1 MTQNDHKHEYPP
13 QSGPGNAEA
22 KNTPAAHNASNEPA
36 PHAHAAQSGSAA
48 RSGHA
53 AATTQTAQTS
63 ATNHADQSARTSRH
77 ETFPN
82 TSAPRHIPVPR
93 SLYPTFLALFIGVL
107 IVSNITATKGVEIGP
122 LVTDGA
128 FFLFP
133 LSYVI
138 GDVLS
143 ECYGFKATRRAVW
156 TGFAVLAFA
165 MLCFFI
171 AIHLPPAGFYEN
183 QDAFEAVL
191 GTVPQ
196 LVLAGL
202 AGYVVGQLLNAWS
215 LNAIKKRTGE
225 RALWARLMGS
235 TVAGEFVDTLIFCSI
250 AATAIG
256 IDSWGTFVNYVIV
269 GFFWKTAVEFA
280 IMPLTYGVIAWV
292 KKSEGYYDNRT
303 TTAS

>member
-1 MTQNDHKHEYPP
+1 MAKNNLPK
-13 QSGPGNAEA
+13 SGPGYAEA
-22 KNTPAAHNASNEPA
+22 AAAAASHEPDTKT
-36 PHAHAAQSGSAA
+36 SS
-48 RSGHA
+48 
-53 AATTQTAQTS
+53 AATTNDSTRLVE
-63 ATNHADQSARTSRH
+63 D
-77 ETFPN
+77 N
-82 TSAPRHIPVPR
+82 TPRHITIPR
-93 SLYPTFLALFIGVL
+93 TLYPTFVAIFIGVL

-143 ECYGFKATRRAVW
+143 ECYGYKATRRAVW
-156 TGFAVLAFA
+156 TGFSILAFA

-171 AIHLPPAGFYEN
+171 AIKLPPAGFYEN
-183 QDAFEAVL
+183 QAAFEAVL

-225 RALWARLMGS
+225 RKLWARLMGS
-235 TVAGEFVDTLIFCSI
+235 TVVGELVDTLIFCSI

-256 IDSWGTFVNYVIV
+256 IDSWGAFANYVVV
-269 GFFWKTAVEFA
+269 GFLWKSAVEFC
-280 IMPLTYGVIAWV
+280 ILPLTYVVIGWV
-292 KKSEGYYDNRT
+292 KKHEGYYDSP
-303 TTAS
+303 ASPA

>member
-1 MTQNDHKHEYPP
+1 M
-13 QSGPGNAEA
+13 
-22 KNTPAAHNASNEPA
+22 
-36 PHAHAAQSGSAA
+36 
-48 RSGHA
+48 
-53 AATTQTAQTS
+53 
-63 ATNHADQSARTSRH
+63 
-77 ETFPN
+77 
-82 TSAPRHIPVPR
+82 RHIHVQR
-93 SLYPTFLALFIGVL
+93 TMYPTFIAIFIGVL
-107 IVSNITATKGVEIGP
+107 IVSNITATKGVEIGS

-143 ECYGFKATRRAVW
+143 ECYGYKATQRAVW

-171 AIHLPPAGFYEN
+171 AIKLPAAEFYEN
-183 QDAFEAVL
+183 QAAFEAVL

-215 LNAIKKRTGE
+215 LTAIKRKTGE
-225 RALWARLMGS
+225 RALWARLLGS
-235 TVAGEFVDTLIFCSI
+235 TIVGELVDTVIFCSI

-269 GFFWKTAVEFA
+269 GFLWKTAVEVLM
-280 IMPLTYGVIAWV
+280 MPVTYQVIGWV
-292 KKSEGYYDNRT
+292 KRREGYY
-303 TTAS
+303 A

>member
-1 MTQNDHKHEYPP
+1 MPK
-13 QSGPGNAEA
+13 SGPGIAEA
-22 KNTPAAHNASNEPA
+22 
-36 PHAHAAQSGSAA
+36 
-48 RSGHA
+48 A
-53 AATTQTAQTS
+53 AAAASHAPENTATTAADSANSHLTS
-63 ATNHADQSARTSRH
+63 ATT
-77 ETFPN
+77 
-82 TSAPRHIPVPR
+82 PRHIRVPR
-93 SLYPTFLALFIGVL
+93 SLYPTFVAAFVGVL

-143 ECYGFKATRRAVW
+143 ECYGYRATKRAVW
-156 TGFAVLAFA
+156 VGFGVLAFA
-165 MLCFFI
+165 MACFFI
-171 AIHLPPAGFYEN
+171 AIQLPPASFYEN
-183 QDAFEAVL
+183 QEAFEAVL

-215 LNAIKKRTGE
+215 LNAIKRRTGE

-235 TVAGEFVDTLIFCSI
+235 TVVGEFVDTLIFCSI

-256 IDSWGTFVNYVIV
+256 IDSWGTFVNYVVV
-269 GFFWKTAVEFA
+269 GFFWKTAVEFCV
-280 IMPLTYGVIAWV
+280 MPVTYAVIGWV
-292 KKSEGYYDNRT
+292 KKHEGYYADAGT
-303 TTAS
+303 PTASA

>member
-1 MTQNDHKHEYPP
+1 MAKNNLPK
-13 QSGPGNAEA
+13 SGPGYAEA
-22 KNTPAAHNASNEPA
+22 AAAAASHEPDTKTS
-36 PHAHAAQSGSAA
+36 P
-48 RSGHA
+48 
-53 AATTQTAQTS
+53 AATTNDS
-63 ATNHADQSARTSRH
+63 AHLVED
-77 ETFPN
+77 N
-82 TSAPRHIPVPR
+82 TPRHITIPR
-93 SLYPTFLALFIGVL
+93 TLYPTFVAIFIGVL

-122 LVTDGA
+122 LITDGA

-143 ECYGFKATRRAVW
+143 ECYGYKATRRAVW
-156 TGFAVLAFA
+156 TGFSILAFA

-171 AIHLPPAGFYEN
+171 AIKLPPAGFYEN
-183 QDAFEAVL
+183 QAAFEAVL

-225 RALWARLMGS
+225 RKLWARLMGS
-235 TVAGEFVDTLIFCSI
+235 TVVGEFVDTLIFCSI

-256 IDSWGTFVNYVIV
+256 IDSWGAFANYVVV
-269 GFFWKTAVEFA
+269 GFLWKSAVEFC
-280 IMPLTYGVIAWV
+280 ILPLTYVVIGWV
-292 KKSEGYYDNRT
+292 KKHEGYYDSP
-303 TTAS
+303 ASPT